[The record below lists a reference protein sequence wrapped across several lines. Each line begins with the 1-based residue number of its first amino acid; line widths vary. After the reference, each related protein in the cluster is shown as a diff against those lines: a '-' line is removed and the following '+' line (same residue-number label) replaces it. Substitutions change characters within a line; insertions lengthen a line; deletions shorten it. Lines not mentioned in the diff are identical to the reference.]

1 MRILLLFSMML
12 TGACQTAPKPA
23 APATQ
28 TWEEFVRDHPDTFVA
43 TREADLAAQRWQLE
57 QAGLAADYLAIR
69 TQVDTHFPPRNYTL
83 HATGAAAAIIRRQE
97 VDSTTVFLVR
107 TGYRAR
113 HLDHQAQART
123 IVRAAAS
130 GWGDADALALV
141 SPVVLVADL
150 DRIDRRAD
158 NSADLVYRIT
168 ERIKSAPP
176 LGSEIRLSLNGP
188 MQIGTPPPG
197 VPQPPPPP
205 PNPGMSELSGH
216 KRVVLFLRVPETII
230 RPAVVPVL
238 KQETTLFG
246 PMPVDGE
253 RVRPGYHSTTQ
264 ETTLTALRAAVRAQL
279 CSPGYVPLV
288 NTGGPSERC

>member
-1 MRILLLFSMML
+1 MRIPILISMMML
-12 TGACQTAPKPA
+12 GACQTAPKPV

-28 TWEEFVRDHPDTFVA
+28 TWAEFIRDHPDTFIA
-43 TREADLAAQRWQLE
+43 SRDAYLAAQRQQLE
-57 QAGLAADYLAIR
+57 QAGLAADYIAVR
-69 TQVDTHFPPRNYTL
+69 AQVDAHLPPGNYTMQ
-83 HATGAAAAIIRRQE
+83 ATGATAAILRRQRI
-97 VDSTTVFLVR
+97 DSTTDFLVR

-150 DRIDRRAD
+150 DRIDRRVD

-216 KRVVLFLRVPETII
+216 KRVVLFLRLPETII

-238 KQETTLFG
+238 KQEATLFG

-264 ETTLTALRAAVRAQL
+264 ETTLTAFRAAVRAQL

-288 NTGGPSERC
+288 NAGDPALRC